1 MARLSQEEIENLLNE
16 KGFKIIDI
24 SQYKNLKSD
33 ILIECEKGHKIQT
46 NLETFRKSSFYCPSC
61 LGNDTNNIQDTIPE
75 KQEGVYRIIALD
87 QASHKIGLSIYD
99 DGKLVYYNLIEV
111 IGDFEIRVCKIFKM
125 LNETI
130 IPFWKPDFLSFEDIQ
145 LQNDNVSTFKM
156 LSMVLGVCELAA
168 TLHGIPHTE
177 TLNTVWQQKFNIK
190 GGRRNQQKREV
201 MHKVKEIYGIDVTDD
216 VADAILLGNFTAD
229 KLKDKWFKS
238 DF

>member
-1 MARLSQEEIENLLNE
+1 MARLNNEEITSLIAE
-16 KGFKIIDI
+16 KKFKVIDI

-33 ILIECEKGHKIQT
+33 ILIECENGHRVQT
-46 NLETFRKSSFYCPSC
+46 NLETFRKPTFFCPSC
-61 LGNDTNNIQDTIPE
+61 LGNSTSDIQENIPE
-75 KQEGVYRIIALD
+75 KKPGVYRIIALD

-111 IGDFEIRVCKIFKM
+111 VGDFEVRLGKIFKM

-156 LSMVLGVCELAA
+156 LSMVLGICELAA

-177 TLNTVWQQKFNIK
+177 TLNTVWQQKFYIK
-190 GGRRNQQKREV
+190 GGRRDQQKKEV
-201 MHKVKEIYGIDVTDD
+201 VKKVKEIYNIDVTDD
-216 VADAILLGNFTAD
+216 IADAILLGNYTAA
-229 KLKDKWFKS
+229 KLESKWFKS